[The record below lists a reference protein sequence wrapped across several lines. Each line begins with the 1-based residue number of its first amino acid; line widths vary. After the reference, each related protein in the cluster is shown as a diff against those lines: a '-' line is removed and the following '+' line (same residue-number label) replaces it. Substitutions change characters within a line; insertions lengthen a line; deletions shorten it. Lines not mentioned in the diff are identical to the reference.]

1 MIFVCCPLCFQSY
14 LLPLLATVGLT
25 LFLCS
30 AWLATKE
37 LFLALYVERGG
48 GGAGG
53 GGGSGGQCGSYDY
66 SRDNVSAL
74 YVKEVA

>member
-1 MIFVCCPLCFQSY
+1 M
-14 LLPLLATVGLT
+14 GLT
-25 LFLCS
+25 LFLCFS
-30 AWLATKE
+30 WLATKE

-74 YVKEVA
+74 VAKEVA